1 VSGKVVDRAM
11 MAKGKAMTI
20 AANARNVFIVSG
32 VLKAA
37 QRANAA
43 VIIEI
48 AKSEGGAGAYC
59 AVSSWNLATFV
70 DACANEL
77 GVTVPVAVHADH
89 YGIKG
94 TPTSR
99 RRGSRSLD
107 VRRRHDSIAIDASHM
122 PDDRTC
128 WRASS

>member
-1 VSGKVVDRAM
+1 MSNTKDFVKALQVGRPPNVVKLFPHSRALIVSGKAVDRAM
-11 MAKGKAMTI
+11 IAKGKAMTI
-20 AANARNVFIVSG
+20 AANARNLFTIPG

-70 DACANEL
+70 DA
-77 GVTVPVAVHADH
+77 
-89 YGIKG
+89 
-94 TPTSR
+94 
-99 RRGSRSLD
+99 
-107 VRRRHDSIAIDASHM
+107 
-122 PDDRTC
+122 
-128 WRASS
+128 